1 MIGLVMGSYGYSD
14 LWCWI
19 QADFW
24 IPRLVQYAVPLWL
37 SLIFSMG
44 TFVLTFTSLK
54 KMGKSFDVN
63 GVQFTAHDKKISRQ
77 LITHCFI
84 YNFIYWFTYLPGTI
98 KSWELLSSWKTTL
111 ILRLPLFSSCP
122 ATFLFRDLEL
132 VQLQWLKIK
141 RCCCG
146 LNDDP

>member
-98 KSWELLSSWKTTL
+98 KS
-111 ILRLPLFSSCP
+111 
-122 ATFLFRDLEL
+122 
-132 VQLQWLKIK
+132 
-141 RCCCG
+141 
-146 LNDDP
+146 